1 MFDKIL
7 IANRGEIACRIIAT
21 AGRLGVRTVAIYS
34 EADSKA
40 KHVAMAD
47 EAWCIGPPPA
57 QESYLQAD
65 SIIDVALKSG
75 AKAIH
80 PGYGFLSE
88 NADFAQKCLDNSLV
102 FIGPPIAAIQAMG
115 SKSAA
120 KDIMINAGVPL
131 VPGYH
136 GEDQSLDNLLQ
147 AAKEIGFPV
156 LLKASAGGG
165 GKGMKIVECETDFAQ
180 ALDSCKREAK
190 ASFLNDEILLEKYL
204 TQPRHVE
211 IQIFSD
217 HQGNTVHLF
226 ERDCSVQRRHQ
237 KVIEEAP
244 APGLSDAVRTAMSN
258 VAIQAADAI
267 GYRGAGT
274 VEFLYDQDDSFYF
287 MEMNT
292 RLQVEHPV
300 TEMITGIDLVEW
312 QLLVANGQAL
322 PLKQQQ
328 IQCNGHAFEVRIYAE
343 DPDQDFLPATGRI
356 VHLNSPSESAHVRVD
371 TGIRQDD
378 EVSIYYD
385 PMIAKLIVW
394 ERDRSTALA
403 RLRGALADYQVVGLA
418 TNLEF
423 LSALAANTAFNELQI
438 DTSFIQ
444 KQQQQLFP
452 AKKPVSDESV
462 ALAALYVLQ
471 NRVRQAE
478 QQALQSSDPYSPWH
492 LVTGWQNNAKNHHDL
507 EFIDFQSMTNSSNEN
522 EIATA
527 ELISAKIHFEKQA
540 YQIEVSGSVYT
551 ASATLCDKR
560 LTANLSGQRIDAQI
574 IEHDNKLYILTHG
587 KTVILGFI
595 DSEHSDNEDSCGSLT
610 APMPGTVITVNVA
623 IGDYVKQDQPLLVL
637 EAMKMEHSINAPVD
651 GIIKE
656 LFYQPGEMV
665 DEGAELIVVE

>member
-21 AGRLGVRTVAIYS
+21 AGRLGVRTVAVYS
-34 EADSKA
+34 DADSKA

-47 EAWCIGPPPA
+47 EAWCIGPSPA

-65 SIIDVALKSG
+65 TIIDVALKSG

-88 NADFAQKCLDNSLV
+88 NAEFAQKCFEHGLV

-120 KDIMINAGVPL
+120 KDIMETAGVPL

-136 GEDQSLDNLLQ
+136 GEDQSEENLLK
-147 AAKEIGFPV
+147 AAKKIGFPV

-165 GKGMKIVECETDFAQ
+165 GKGMRIVECEADFAP

-190 ASFLNDEILLEKYL
+190 ASFSNDEILIEKYL

-211 IQIFSD
+211 IQIFAD
-217 HQGNTVHLF
+217 NLGNTVHLY

-244 APGLSDAVRTAMSN
+244 APGLSNTVRAAMSD
-258 VAIQAADAI
+258 VAIKAAEAI

-312 QLLVANGQAL
+312 QLLVANGQSL
-322 PLKQQQ
+322 PLNQQQ

-343 DPDQDFLPATGRI
+343 DPDQDFLPATGRL
-356 VHLNSPSESAHVRVD
+356 VHLNTPSESAHVRVD
-371 TGIRQDD
+371 TGIRQND

-394 ERDRSTALA
+394 ERDRNTALA

-418 TNLEF
+418 TNLKF
-423 LSALAANTAFNELQI
+423 LSAMAANTAFNELQI
-438 DTSFIQ
+438 DTSFIE

-452 AKKPVSDESV
+452 AKKPVNDKSV

-471 NRVRQAE
+471 NRIRQAE
-478 QQALQSSDPYSPWH
+478 QQASQSNDPCSPWH
-492 LVTGWQNNAKNHHDL
+492 LVTGWQNNTKNHHDL
-507 EFIDFQSMTNSSNEN
+507 EFIDFQSISNSNNEN
-522 EIATA
+522 EIATP
-527 ELISAKIHFEKQA
+527 EIISAKIHFKKNA
-540 YQIEVSGSVYT
+540 YQIEVNGIVFT
-551 ASATLCDKR
+551 ASATLRDKR

-574 IEHDNKLYILTHG
+574 IEHDNKLHILTHG
-587 KTVILGFI
+587 KTVVLGFI
-595 DSEHSDNEDSCGSLT
+595 DSEHSDNEDSSGSLT

-623 IGDYVKQDQPLLVL
+623 VGDSVKQDQPLMVL
-637 EAMKMEHSINAPVD
+637 EAMKMEHTISAPVD

-665 DEGAELIVVE
+665 DEGAELIVVV